1 MLKGKV
7 LKLLEVV
14 SQHLLEENQYAADL
28 EVNYNLFF
36 SLPQQQGTANA
47 LRRAE
52 PNSQE
57 HALSGWLRIELIS

>member
-28 EVNYNLFF
+28 EVNFTLFF
-36 SLPQQQGTANA
+36 SLSQQQGTANA

-52 PNSQE
+52 PNPP
-57 HALSGWLRIELIS
+57 